1 MISNLYRNILRQ
13 KSLDMAQQRLT
24 RSSLSLNGFLGRHPR
39 SGPPSYFGFLVAVL
53 LAWALAPQLYAAG
66 LESSVDRTRLVE
78 GESLL
83 LTLSGPG
90 DLWGTPDTG
99 PLNAD
104 FQVQNQGQGTSTL
117 MTNGRVSTTREWRFL
132 LSPKS
137 TGHLTIPALKLGDL
151 ASLAIAIEVV
161 PASQAARVGEAPA
174 ARLEAELDRDSVYV
188 QGQAVYTLRILLR
201 PQVQNAS
208 LEDPKA
214 EDVQFERLGEDQ
226 VSEILR
232 DGQRY
237 QVIER
242 RYALLPQRSG
252 PIEIQ
257 APLLSAAVPEP
268 RQRGGQAPGSPF
280 ASPFAQ
286 GQSPFENFF
295 GRDPFAEMGSLFQRT
310 RPIQVR
316 GPTLTL
322 NVQPQ
327 PAAASSPWLPAESI
341 QLAETWTPDPSKA
354 RVGEPLSRTIAITA
368 QGANAAQL
376 PDLVTRVPDNIKLYP
391 DKPRTETRAEGNTLI
406 SIKEIKQA
414 LVPAVAGTVT
424 LPEIRLAWW
433 DTREDT
439 GKVAVLPERTL
450 EVLPAAGPADD
461 RQQVTQVAPVTPATS
476 ATSATTAPFSPDQSS
491 GSSVNPN
498 SASAPSGQATSPPLM
513 SPQHTAV
520 PAAQGGD
527 YWPWLGSGLALA
539 WLATLLL
546 WWRERRQRRV
556 ERNAPLR
563 GTSPLAQPDLNDALE
578 GVRQACLTGNARQ
591 ARQALVAWGQ
601 ARWPDEPPRRLE
613 PLAAHLGGEAADWV
627 RRLDRHLYAD
637 GALAWDG
644 PTAWHELE
652 AILSAAQRPALSGQK
667 RREDPLPPLYAG
679 RI

>member
-1 MISNLYRNILRQ
+1 MISKLYRSILRQ
-13 KSLDMAQQRLT
+13 KSLDIARQRLT
-24 RSSLSLNGFLGRHPR
+24 RYRLSLSGFLSRHPR
-39 SGPPSYFGFLVAVL
+39 SGPPSYSGLLVAVL
-53 LAWALAPQLYAAG
+53 LAWAFAPPLYAAG
-66 LESSVDRTRLVE
+66 LEASVDRTRLVE

-83 LTLSGPG
+83 LTLTGPG

-242 RYALLPQRSG
+242 RYAILPQRSG

-257 APLLSAAVPEP
+257 APLLSAAVPES

-286 GQSPFENFF
+286 GQGPFEPFF
-295 GRDPFAEMGSLFQRT
+295 GRDPFAEMGSIFQRT

-368 QGANAAQL
+368 QGVNAAQL
-376 PDLVTRVPDNIKLYP
+376 PDLSTRVPDSIKLYP
-391 DKPRTETRAEGNTLI
+391 DKPRSETRAEGNALI

-439 GKVAVLPERTL
+439 EKVAVLPERTL
-450 EVLPAAGPADD
+450 EVLPAVGSAAD
-461 RQQVTQVAPVTPATS
+461 RQHETQIAPVTP

-491 GSSVNPN
+491 QSSLNPMN
-498 SASAPSGQATSPPLM
+498 SASAPSGQATNPPLM
-513 SPQHTAV
+513 SPQHAAV
-520 PAAQGGD
+520 PATQGGD

-546 WWRERRQRRV
+546 WWRERRQRLV
-556 ERNAPLR
+556 KRNAPHP
-563 GTSPLAQPDLNDALE
+563 GTPALAQSDLSAALE

-601 ARWPDEPPRRLE
+601 ARWPDEPPPRLE
-613 PLAAHLGGEAADWV
+613 PLAARLGGEAADWI
-627 RRLDRHLYAD
+627 RRLDQHLYAD

-652 AILSAAQRPALSGQK
+652 AILGATQRPALSRQK
-667 RREDPLPPLYAG
+667 RREDPLPPLYTG